1 MLENISFKKVA
12 QEDKTLASLRLI
24 SAEEPISRFAQLR
37 KLALKQIND
46 KKEKPQTFQN
56 AQKLAST
63 INYLFGSGED
73 SDVEIGCDQIVSLI
87 VALDDLRLF
96 RKQAFELWR
105 RGLLEDDSQAF
116 QADAL
121 PVIVKILSERHKL
134 SEGQTLWLSFVYSC
148 APDWQSLVKD
158 DGNERHLP
166 LRQIIS
172 KVEKILSACPAPDVV
187 QGKSGADQIS
197 LLIIAEIEKLSL
209 VGPLRPALM
218 VLVEGQSESI
228 LLPAFARLLE
238 LDLDEL
244 AVQVI
249 ASGGSQQVAR
259 RYLSYRDLVDIP
271 VFCLLDAD
279 AAESAALIEDSLRED
294 YDDEL
299 FVLASGELEDAFSYE
314 FLMTVLAQQMRSQ
327 GHAINTDLSH
337 ARLEIPRHGKRKGA
351 LERLFRANGL
361 GDFDK
366 VEFAQ
371 IAAEMLKSKE
381 EVPEELRDFLFLVAN
396 KRGKLD
402 L

>member
-12 QEDKTLASLRLI
+12 QEDKALACLRLI

-63 INYLFGSGED
+63 INYLFGSGKNNDIE
-73 SDVEIGCDQIVSLI
+73 VGCDQIISLI

-96 RKQAFELWR
+96 RTQAFELWR

-116 QADAL
+116 QAAAL
-121 PVIVKILSERHKL
+121 PAIVNILRERHKL

-148 APDWQSLVKD
+148 APRWQSLIKD
-158 DGNERHLP
+158 DGHERYMP
-166 LRQIIS
+166 LRQILS
-172 KVEKILSACPAPDVV
+172 RVEEILSTCPAPDMV
-187 QGKSGADQIS
+187 QGKSNHEKVL
-197 LLIIAEIEKLSL
+197 LLIVAEIERLSL
-209 VGPLRPALM
+209 VGPLRPALLA
-218 VLVEGQSESI
+218 LVEGQSEAI

-259 RYLSYRDLVDIP
+259 RYLSFRDLVNIP
-271 VFCLLDAD
+271 IFCLLDAD

-314 FLMTVLAQQMRSQ
+314 FLMTVLAHQMRLQ
-327 GHAINTDLSH
+327 GHIIDTDLSQ
-337 ARLEIPRHGKRKGA
+337 AQLKIPRQGKRKGA
-351 LERLFRANGL
+351 LERLFRAGGL

-371 IAAEMLKSKE
+371 IAADMLKSKD
-381 EVPEELRDFLFLVAN
+381 EVPEELRDFLYLVAN